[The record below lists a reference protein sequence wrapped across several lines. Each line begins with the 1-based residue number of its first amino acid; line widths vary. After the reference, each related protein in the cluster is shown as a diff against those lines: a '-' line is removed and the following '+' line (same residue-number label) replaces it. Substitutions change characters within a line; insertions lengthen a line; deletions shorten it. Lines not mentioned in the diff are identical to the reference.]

1 MINAMNKTFW
11 RTVYNK
17 DNFPSLDK
25 KWEESIIN
33 VWKETVDEEKM
44 KPFADRIIS
53 LLSKGNEGEKEEN
66 EYKEL
71 YAQYD
76 QLELREKA
84 GVFIHLLKEHDNK
97 EYCDVV
103 ELYIFAI
110 PLLRLYPTTF
120 FYKGYGT
127 SSFFAGQLDQI
138 DDLISEK
145 QYEPALHRA
154 QILSEMGYSK
164 ADRRK
169 KEISDIFYEQK
180 RIQEETQ
187 KKKEEELRKRAE
199 EKAKR
204 IDNQRKMYA
213 AALEKSE
220 ELIEKTKTK
229 IFGSEEQLHNLKN
242 DNKLVIKRGLMVK
255 NGAKIFCFLFYALV
269 IASLTFLRLYSNN
282 DSVVQFLKTIRFPLL
297 QTFDFYIIWYFGLGL
312 VLFYIVWRILHLNR
326 LFYMS
331 DYKKYRDLV
340 QQEEALE
347 KTLKQE
353 TKNLSSYEDEQSW
366 LIRKKELLE
375 IYNAQGNTQ
384 KVREFVTELKELL
397 QIRRN
402 CALSTEMYDDIYPYV
417 QALYEIGHGEA
428 RKYEA
433 IVLWCEE
440 SVYLVPEERRTYCR
454 NRALQLGY
462 PRPVAN
468 GFAIEC
474 TPVRSTTADT
484 GKYYGVSNTDGDR
497 LGLITKKEHEE
508 IDDASTIDPTD
519 G

>member
-1 MINAMNKTFW
+1 MVNAMNRTFW
-11 RTVYNK
+11 QMVYNK
-17 DNFPSLDK
+17 NDFPSLDK
-25 KWEESIIN
+25 KWEESITN

-44 KPFADRIIS
+44 KPFANRIIC
-53 LLSKGNEGEKEEN
+53 LLSKGNEGEKAEN

-71 YAQYD
+71 YAQYE
-76 QLELREKA
+76 QLELRDKA

-110 PLLRLYPTTF
+110 PLVKLYPTTCC
-120 FYKGYGT
+120 YLGYGT
-127 SSFFAGQLDQI
+127 SAFFAGQLDQI
-138 DDLISEK
+138 DDLISEE

-154 QILSEMGYSK
+154 QVLSEMGYSK
-164 ADRRK
+164 ADGRK
-169 KEISDIFYEQK
+169 KEISDILYDQK
-180 RIQEETQ
+180 RIQEEVQ
-187 KKKEEELRKRAE
+187 KEKEEELRKRSE

-204 IDNQRKMYA
+204 INNQRKMYA

-220 ELIEKTKTK
+220 ELIEKTKIK
-229 IFGSEEQLHNLKN
+229 ISGFEEQLHNLKN
-242 DNKLVIKRGLMVK
+242 DNKFCIKRGLMVN
-255 NGAKIFCFLFYALV
+255 NGAKRFCFLFYTLL

-282 DSVVQFLKTIRFPLL
+282 GSVVQFLETIRFPLL
-297 QTFDFYIIWYFGLGL
+297 QTFDFGIIWYFGLGL

-326 LFYMS
+326 LFYMA
-331 DYKKYRDLV
+331 DYKKYRDFI

-347 KTLKQE
+347 KTLKKE
-353 TKNLSSYEDEQSW
+353 SKNLSSYEDEQSW

-375 IYNAQGNTQ
+375 IYNTEGNTG
-384 KVREFVTELKELL
+384 KVREFVDELKKLI
-397 QIRRN
+397 QVRRN
-402 CALSTEMYDDIYPYV
+402 CALSAEMYDDIYPYV

-440 SVYLVPEERRTYCR
+440 SVYLVPEERRQYCR
-454 NRALQLGY
+454 DRALQLGY

-468 GFAIEC
+468 GFAIEY
-474 TPVRSTTADT
+474 TPVRPTTADT

-497 LGLITKKEHEE
+497 LGLITKKDHEE
-508 IDDASTIDPTD
+508 IDGLTTIDPTD